1 MKRNV
6 VSGKNKGY
14 ITIDQKIIN
23 LFIRMEK
30 KIASNT
36 CTLTHFKSCTKILT
50 AYSIISS
57 VAVQAIMITDLV
69 T

>member
-1 MKRNV
+1 
-6 VSGKNKGY
+6 
-14 ITIDQKIIN
+14 
-23 LFIRMEK
+23 MEK

-57 VAVQAIMITDLV
+57 VPVQAIMITDLV